1 VIPIGD
7 DNSLRRTF
15 PVVTYGLI
23 VLNVAVFLVELGQPD
38 LQAFIVQWG
47 AVPARI
53 SHGQDLL
60 TLITSTFLHA
70 GWWHLIG
77 NMLFLFVFG
86 DNVEDAFGHVRY
98 LLFYLA
104 CGVLA
109 GLGQVVLAPDAELP
123 GVGASGAISGVLA
136 AYLIMFGTN
145 PVRVIIGIFP
155 AVVPAFVM
163 IGVWIVLQFL
173 NGIASVADTAQT
185 GGVAYGAH
193 IGGFLG
199 GLVLTFALRP
209 SSRGRPRR
217 LPRY

>member
-1 VIPIGD
+1 MIPIGD
-7 DNSLRRTF
+7 DNTYRRTL
-15 PVVTYGLI
+15 PVVNYALI
-23 VLNVAVFLVELGQPD
+23 AINVAVFLVELSQPD
-38 LQAFIVQWG
+38 PQAYIVQWG
-47 AVPARI
+47 AVPARLTAG
-53 SHGQDLL
+53 HDLV
-60 TLITSTFLHA
+60 TLITSMFLHA
-70 GWWHLIG
+70 GWWHLLG
-77 NMLFLFVFG
+77 NMLFLYVFG

-109 GLGQVVLAPDAELP
+109 GLGQVILAPQAELP

-136 AYLIMFGTN
+136 AYLLMFGTN

-155 AVVPAFVM
+155 AVVPAYLM

-173 NGIASVADTAQT
+173 NGIASFAQTAQT

-199 GLVLTFALRP
+199 GLVLALVLRP
-209 SSRGRPRR
+209 ARTRSLPRR
-217 LPRY
+217 LR